1 MKFDLSVSPNLITDA
16 QERRKRLR
24 LDHRLVWIVASTHD
38 GEEEVVL
45 TVYKKLK
52 MKYEDLL
59 LVLVPRHPP
68 RSKLV
73 GSIFEREELRFS
85 TNLSVGASMIW
96 TRWIY

>member
-16 QERRKRLR
+16 QERGNMR

-45 TVYKKLK
+45 TVFKKLK

-68 RSKLV
+68 RSK
-73 GSIFEREELRFS
+73 S
-85 TNLSVGASMIW
+85 
-96 TRWIY
+96 